1 MFANHKK
8 AKNIHSSLTELALYD
23 TSRVC
28 PVSTPSSAVLLYKVE
43 ARWQSALWQEM
54 SSSPIML
61 WISSVWGQS
70 VVGILFINPH
80 SHIKLVPNP
89 LLPSPPKKKFF
100 SSFVYGQLQTVCDC
114 GTTGANPGQTPSP
127 WWNNPTLLWQ
137 RLPEE
142 ALHQWVCSA
151 HLHWLK
157 QKPNPLQFSH

>member
-1 MFANHKK
+1 MFAIHKK

-89 LLPSPPKKKFF
+89 LLPSPPKKN
-100 SSFVYGQLQTVCDC
+100 SFLLLFMVNSKQSVTVLPLELTLDRPRAPGETTRRSCGSGCLRKLCISESAQLISTD
-114 GTTGANPGQTPSP
+114 
-127 WWNNPTLLWQ
+127 
-137 RLPEE
+137 
-142 ALHQWVCSA
+142 
-151 HLHWLK
+151 
-157 QKPNPLQFSH
+157 